1 MWEEEEM
8 LMARQIWKVLVIRAA
23 NIAWR
28 TWKAALITTSTN
40 SWKETREKKKY
51 KQQQNANIRVSFKHW
66 YLPENKFSPLTATGR
81 VAGFLLQPMNVL
93 LSVSYEAKVYETN
106 EVAAKVQLPCRYQPR
121 RWEKRRSVRE
131 HWIML
136 TWVHTQQTRI

>member
-1 MWEEEEM
+1 MKGFSYQGSKHCLKDLESSPYYYQHQFLE
-8 LMARQIWKVLVIRAA
+8 RNQRK
-23 NIAWR
+23 
-28 TWKAALITTSTN
+28 
-40 SWKETREKKKY
+40 KKKY

-106 EVAAKVQLPCRYQPR
+106 EVAAKVQLPFRYQPR
-121 RWEKRRSVRE
+121 R
-131 HWIML
+131 
-136 TWVHTQQTRI
+136 